1 MSAEPEKAP
10 EGEGTENAEEGQS
23 KPKSKLP
30 LIIGGVVGLLVL
42 GGAGAYFAGLF
53 GGEDPEK
60 AKAEE
65 AAKLAA
71 IPPTFVDF
79 PEILV
84 NLNEP
89 GRKGK
94 FLKLNVK
101 FEIADPTG
109 VAVIE
114 GLKPRIIDQFQMYLR
129 ELRLEDLQGSEG
141 LHRLRDELLKR
152 VNLEVKP
159 LVVKDVLFIDVL
171 IQ

>member
-1 MSAEPEKAP
+1 MSAAPEEIAP
-10 EGEGTENAEEGQS
+10 EGENPEEQP

-53 GGEDPEK
+53 GGGEADH
-60 AKAEE
+60 AAEE
-65 AAKLAA
+65 AAKAA
-71 IPPTFVDF
+71 EAPAPTFVDF

-94 FLKLNVK
+94 FLKLSLK
-101 FEIADPTG
+101 FEVEDPKG
-109 VAVIE
+109 AEEIE
-114 GLKPRIIDQFQMYLR
+114 KIKPRIIDQYQMYLR

-141 LHRLRDELLKR
+141 LHRLREELLKR
-152 VNLEVKP
+152 VNEEVKP
-159 LVVKDVLFIDVL
+159 LKVKDVLFIDVL
-171 IQ
+171 VQ